1 MSDWQSVKVS
11 SFLPPEIPQSLS
23 TITGLI
29 DQFLD
34 LYKQAIATAKLYQK
48 TLGGGGPD
56 VLGTLV
62 NAIVDTVEGLLQAGK
77 IHVLHMP
84 LPKAI
89 PLQRVTL
96 PPTLEAAALGLGFEV
111 TAVGTLTEASST
123 AYSDLVGG
131 TRGNSGFFN
140 TFVQTLS
147 DVRDINRP
155 QYFSP
160 NDYVA
165 MTVLMFGSNTF
176 SDALKFAQAF
186 NRIFKP
192 TNNNDLTAR
201 TIPVPQ
207 NVRIKVIAVPSSTN
221 IGVRLDWDRPPK
233 VFQPLFFPGVSIR
246 PVKYAIIR
254 CTDPKLAQS
263 ASSVL
268 DFFSTQVLVKG
279 LTSDDDAKSAVVI
292 AVGAATTYAY
302 IDTSELDATVSYSY
316 CVAWQVEI
324 TENNA
329 TTTQPYDRV
338 SNVVRTRVRAPA
350 PPTIGYPP
358 DWEARGSVISLI
370 PDLAVQVR
378 TLLERIRVLADRK
391 TGGPTEALTNTL
403 EMLEQNVSRFAA
415 QISQLNAQAKRLS
428 AMFDTALPSLHA
440 TAIEGIGGNAFLM
453 GELGKRLNDKTDP
466 NRPPFDSN
474 EYVMGVCIVAGGPRK
489 ADIQPII
496 DFLNSLFGTETADNP
511 LLNVLT
517 SLDAVVDA
525 QETSVF
531 GPDMKP
537 LPVAPDGTVTDPAT
551 GSTVPASSIDPL
563 TGLPVVTPLP
573 VIADSGTPVAT
584 LDPANPNA
592 GDTNVKSP
600 TEAC

>member
-1 MSDWQSVKVS
+1 VSDWQSVKVS
-11 SFLPPEIPQSLS
+11 SFLPPEIPASLS

-34 LYKQAIATAKLYQK
+34 LYKQALATAKLYQK

-56 VLGTLV
+56 ILGTLV

-77 IHVLHMP
+77 VHILHMP

-89 PLQRVTL
+89 PLQRVVL

-111 TAVGTLTEASST
+111 TSVGTITEASST

-147 DVRDINRP
+147 DVRDLNRP

-165 MTVLMFGSNTF
+165 MTVLMFGADTF
-176 SDALKFAQAF
+176 SETLQFAQAF
-186 NRIFKP
+186 NRIFQP
-192 TNNNDLTAR
+192 TSNNDLTSR
-201 TIPVPQ
+201 TVPVPQ
-207 NVRIKVIAVPSSTN
+207 NVRAKVIAAPNSTK

-233 VFQPLFFPGVSIR
+233 VFQPLFFPGVSLT

-268 DFFSTQVLVKG
+268 DFFSTQDLVKG
-279 LTSDDDAKSAVVI
+279 LTSDDEAKSAEVI
-292 AVGAATTYAY
+292 AVGNAINYAY
-302 IDTSELDATVSYSY
+302 IDTADLDASVTYSY
-316 CVAWQVEI
+316 CVAWQVSS
-324 TENNA
+324 TENNV
-329 TTTQPYDRV
+329 TTTLPYDRV
-338 SNVVRTRVRAPA
+338 SNVVRTRARVPA
-350 PPTIGYPP
+350 PPTVGYPP

-391 TGGPTEALTNTL
+391 TGGPVEALTNTL
-403 EMLEQNVSRFAA
+403 EMLEQNVTRFAT
-415 QISQLNAQAKRLS
+415 QISQLNAQAKRLN
-428 AMFDTALPSLHA
+428 AMFNVPLPSLHA
-440 TAIEGIGGNAFLM
+440 TSIAGVGGNAFLM
-453 GELGKRLNDKTDP
+453 GELAKRLNDKTDP
-466 NRPPFDSN
+466 NRPPFDQN
-474 EYVMGVCIVAGGPRK
+474 EYVMGICIVAGGPRQ

-496 DFLNSLFGTETADNP
+496 DFLGSLFGTEEPANP
-511 LLNVLT
+511 LLDVLT

-525 QETSVF
+525 QETFVF
-531 GPDMKP
+531 GPDMTRYRVTP
-537 LPVAPDGTVTDPAT
+537 ETTTLPSD
-551 GSTVPASSIDPL
+551 IDPT
-563 TGLPVVTPLP
+563 TGLPYVIPKP
-573 VIADSGTPVAT
+573 VIADDGTAVDS
-584 LDPANPNA
+584 LDPKNPDA
-592 GDTNVKSP
+592 GKTNVKTS
-600 TEAC
+600 EDLC